1 MSRPPLNSALFNMRE
16 IAKQLIL
23 LEDHLTDDDKYCDDC
38 IRKHLMAVEAYAEEA
53 LNLEPGGMWAA
64 RSKDIALQARRF
76 MVRYV
81 DGDARILL
89 ASDVRMMRKD
99 LVALIYD
106 PRNTFPI
113 SYDGAS

>member
-1 MSRPPLNSALFNMRE
+1 MSRPPLNSALFNIRE

-53 LNLEPGGMWAA
+53 LNLEPGGMWSA
-64 RSKDIALQARRF
+64 RSRDIALQARRF
-76 MVRYV
+76 MIRYA
-81 DGDARILL
+81 DGDSRILL
-89 ASDVRMMRKD
+89 AGDVRMMRKD

-106 PRNTFPI
+106 PRNP
-113 SYDGAS
+113 YHDAS